1 MFLRFTVMNHGSF
14 RDQAE
19 LSFIATARRDEP
31 AWKMTSAHVTHGV
44 LPTLGLWGA
53 NASGKSQLIDSL
65 LFMRDAVH
73 TSHALWPATARVP
86 WNPWRLD
93 LSGPPT
99 RMELELLIDD
109 VRFAFGFTLSEIGF
123 AEEWLF
129 RWEGSRRQILYHRD
143 ATQPEPKR
151 FYFGPSL
158 RGSRQAIAAM
168 TRANSLFLSAAAQQ
182 NHDILLPVYRA
193 IVDGMQPGLP
203 IELRGHPL
211 FDADDTIFD
220 DRDRAKLIRLL
231 QAADIGV
238 CDVKVETAD
247 DDAMTLMSRLPQDL
261 DQIFKPEFIAQVQ
274 QHRSRKRSRLLL
286 VHRSE
291 DGDSWSLPP
300 ELESRGTQVL
310 IVRIRDVLRS
320 LARGTLLV
328 VDELDTS
335 LHPDLCAAIVDLFTA
350 EATNPSGA
358 QLLFTTHDRG
368 LLARLRTDEVV
379 MVDKSWSG
387 VSSIRAGSDYKGLR
401 TRDDLRE
408 AHEQGRIGGVP
419 VLSEFGAALG
429 DTDGRRPLPRARERS
444 AAMGSSPKRRSCS
457 SSARVRLKR
466 DSSKHSAPAGA
477 SRPR

>member
-1 MFLRFTVMNHGSF
+1 MFLRFTVTNHGSF
-14 RDQAE
+14 REPAE
-19 LSFIATARRDEP
+19 VSFISTARRDEP
-31 AWKMTSAHVTHGV
+31 AWRMASARVPHGV
-44 LPTLGLWGA
+44 LPAVGLWGA

-65 LFMRDAVH
+65 LSMRDAVH
-73 TSHALWPATARVP
+73 ASHALWPATARVP

-93 LSGPPT
+93 QRGPPT

-109 VRFAFGFTLSEIGF
+109 VRFAFGFAFSASGF

-129 RWEGSRRQILYHRD
+129 RWEGSRRQCLYHRD
-143 ATQPEPKR
+143 VSQPEPKR

-168 TRANSLFLSAAAQQ
+168 TRANSLFLSTAAQQ
-182 NHDILLPVYRA
+182 NHDTLFPVYRA
-193 IVDGMQPGLP
+193 IVDGIQPGLP
-203 IELRGHPL
+203 VELGGYPL
-211 FDADDTIFD
+211 FDADDPIFD
-220 DRDRAKLIRLL
+220 DRDRAKLIRLF
-231 QAADIGV
+231 QAADIGI

-247 DDAMTLMSRLPQDL
+247 DDAMTLISRLPQDL

-274 QHRSRKRSRLLL
+274 QHRTRKRSRLLL
-286 VHRSE
+286 MHRSE
-291 DGDSWSLPP
+291 DGDGDGWMLPP
-300 ELESRGTQVL
+300 EKESRGTKVL

-350 EATNPSGA
+350 QATNPSGA

-387 VSSIRAGSDYKGLR
+387 VSSIRAASDYKGLR

-419 VLSEFGAALG
+419 VLSEFNAALG
-429 DTDGRRPLPRARERS
+429 DA
-444 AAMGSSPKRRSCS
+444 
-457 SSARVRLKR
+457 
-466 DSSKHSAPAGA
+466 
-477 SRPR
+477 